1 MEEKVANGGKLSLFQ
16 KSLHGCKSLLGVG
29 RKFNFGTHRDVRDG
43 LVADQ
48 VSGEVEVVLV
58 LGASAAEQEVRQEH
72 GEHLAVVVSLVAADA
87 GTVGTAGTA
96 VAADGLTPV
105 CDVFLFGYEGL
116 ELRPPRVDAWRE
128 NCKINS

>member
-16 KSLHGCKSLLGVG
+16 KSLHGCKSLLGVV

-58 LGASAAEQEVRQEH
+58 LGAAAAEQEVRQEH

-87 GTVGTAGTA
+87 GTVGIAGSA

-116 ELRPPRVDAWRE
+116 ELRPPRVDAWKE
-128 NCKINS
+128 KNVN